1 MKTLRIGIRKS
12 RVAELAVAKVVAE
25 LREENPKLAVE
36 IVPYETG
43 VRYSAEDSESYIQEL
58 EEALRRREVDLVV
71 HLLKEIPVRLPE
83 DIQLIGASER
93 INPFDAFVSRD
104 YQLIEELP
112 PGARVGVS
120 HQRQRAQLLLHR
132 YDLEIVELHGSVD
145 SRLQQMESQELAG
158 LILSAESLERL
169 GLQGEAREIVREEIL
184 LPAPG
189 QGCLGFLARRG
200 EEDLVEL
207 VAPLQD
213 QTSRLETVAE
223 RAFLDRL
230 GGNPELPLG
239 VHAACDSYTCII
251 EGVLATPDSSSFIRD
266 AIQGPRESAELIGTR
281 LAELLLVLG
290 DEELLALVEAPA
302 VLADAD
308 DDPGGDAAH

>member
-1 MKTLRIGIRKS
+1 MKTLRIGIRKG
-12 RVAELAVAKVVAE
+12 RVAELAVEKVVAD
-25 LREENPKLAVE
+25 LLEEHPRLGVE
-36 IVPYETG
+36 VVPYETA
-43 VRYSAEDSESYIQEL
+43 VRHSAGDPEAYVEEL

-83 DIQLIGASER
+83 EIQLIGVSER

-112 PGARVGVS
+112 REARVGVS
-120 HQRQRAQLLLHR
+120 HARQRAQLLLHR
-132 YDLEIVELHGSVD
+132 FDLDIVELHGSVD

-158 LILSAESLERL
+158 LIVSAESLERL

-200 EEDLVEL
+200 EEAVAEL
-207 VAPLQD
+207 MVPLQD

-251 EGVLATPDSSSFIRD
+251 EGVLATPDSSAFIRD
-266 AIQGPRESAELIGTR
+266 AVQGPREFAELIGTR

-290 DEELLALVEAPA
+290 DEELLALVEPTA
-302 VLADAD
+302 VHADAD
-308 DDPGGDAAH
+308 DDPSGDRAH